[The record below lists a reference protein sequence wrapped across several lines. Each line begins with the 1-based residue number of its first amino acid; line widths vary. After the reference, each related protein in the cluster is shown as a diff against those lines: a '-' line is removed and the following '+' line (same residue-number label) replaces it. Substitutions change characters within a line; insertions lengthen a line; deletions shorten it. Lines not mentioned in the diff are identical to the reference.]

1 MFKASLAGFIQ
12 SFVTNSQK
20 HCKLVAAE
28 MDKGACAGGSLA
40 HEAEVTLSEVI
51 TPLVE
56 KVYFS

>member
-40 HEAEVTLSEVI
+40 HEAEVTLSEVNPI
-51 TPLVE
+51 SEPH
-56 KVYFS
+56 